1 MRPEVA
7 RDISKSV
14 LKSRLHKLHAFMEK
28 NFGTEMSIKFESEE
42 ISITGD
48 YCSKIR
54 VIRLRKIEEKVRPF
68 ALREE
73 EAILKAIRLSTT

>member
-1 MRPEVA
+1 
-7 RDISKSV
+7 
-14 LKSRLHKLHAFMEK
+14 
-28 NFGTEMSIKFESEE
+28 MSIKFESEE